1 MRAGILAP
9 RRAFGHA
16 GGHFGDW
23 TRFWALGRAFWRL
36 GVRLGTQAGILAHV
50 WTDFDYFSHFWV
62 NDFSWVG
69 ILMPALMFGHE
80 KNGNIS
86 GELLPG

>member
-1 MRAGILAP
+1 MTFLLGACLGTWA
-9 RRAFGHA
+9 HV
-16 GGHFGDW
+16 
-23 TRFWALGRAFWRL
+23 WALGRAFWRL